1 MFHYFEEFLKLA
13 DIENKQLI
21 ITGDLN
27 CNFLEQVR
35 STCTAK
41 LLEIFDLYL
50 LKQHIQSP
58 TRVTAKSQS
67 LIDVIITSI
76 DDNKIIDSGVLEL
89 GISDHHLVYICRKV
103 SLPKESPK
111 IIFSRQFKNF
121 NVNQFKEDLR
131 NNINTNIVT
140 NDPNIL
146 WNDWKTKFLTIAEK
160 HAPMRQ
166 RRVKSD
172 YKPWLTDQIKKLCYQ
187 RDFLK
192 KQAAKFRSATYDSA
206 YKRHKNYVRDL

>member
-1 MFHYFEEFLKLA
+1 MIPGYDIVRRDRNRNGGGVAMFIRSNISFINRNDLVPEVLEQICVEISRPNSKPFLVSSWYRPPNSKIEMFHYFEEFLKLA

-27 CNFLEQVR
+27 CNLLEQVR
-35 STCTAK
+35 STYTAK

-58 TRVTAKSQS
+58 TRVTARSQS

-131 NNINTNIVT
+131 
-140 NDPNIL
+140 
-146 WNDWKTKFLTIAEK
+146 LT
-160 HAPMRQ
+160 RT
-166 RRVKSD
+166 
-172 YKPWLTDQIKKLCYQ
+172 L
-187 RDFLK
+187 
-192 KQAAKFRSATYDSA
+192 
-206 YKRHKNYVRDL
+206 

>member
-13 DIENKQLI
+13 DIKNKQLI

-27 CNFLEQVR
+27 CNLLEQVR

-58 TRVTAKSQS
+58 TRVTVRSQS

-76 DDNKIIDSGVLEL
+76 DDNKIIDPGVLEL
-89 GISDHHLVYICRKV
+89 GISDHRLVYICRKF

-111 IIFSRQFKNF
+111 IIFSKQFKNF
-121 NVNQFKEDLR
+121 KVIQFKEDLR

-146 WNDWKTKFLTIAEK
+146 WNVWKTMFLTIAGK
-160 HAPMRQ
+160 HAPMR
-166 RRVKSD
+166 
-172 YKPWLTDQIKKLCYQ
+172 
-187 RDFLK
+187 
-192 KQAAKFRSATYDSA
+192 
-206 YKRHKNYVRDL
+206 